1 MASFDMVPLMLQMM
15 AAELISLREKVET
28 QADAGV
34 FTAPS
39 SNGLM
44 GLSTLVHPD
53 DEDPVAGKV
62 REIAQKTGAIIR
74 ERAGLNRSVKSA
86 PVKTLTHPPAGG
98 DGRPSGGGAPLPP
111 QSTPQADMNSSSS
124 RPSPGVAGSAPL
136 SSLALSLVSGPRYA
150 PPICRQLRRSGAC
163 DDRLN
168 NTESRVSSS
177 FLCSRT
183 TGVRMPVNRSGN
195 AWAGVLSRSR
205 RPLRFPDPGQVP
217 VGVWLRPQ
225 AALGGTQ

>member
-98 DGRPSGGGAPLPP
+98 DGRPSGGGGALA
-111 QSTPQADMNSSSS
+111 TTIYASS
-124 RPSPGVAGSAPL
+124 RHELVVIPALAWGGGIGAAVLIGSVAGLWPAIRAAHL
-136 SSLALSLVSGPRYA
+136 SPTQALWS
-150 PPICRQLRRSGAC
+150 
-163 DDRLN
+163 
-168 NTESRVSSS
+168 
-177 FLCSRT
+177 
-183 TGVRMPVNRSGN
+183 M
-195 AWAGVLSRSR
+195 
-205 RPLRFPDPGQVP
+205 
-217 VGVWLRPQ
+217 
-225 AALGGTQ
+225 